1 MKRKIALRN
10 VFTWKGKEIMSDIP
24 FHVMTIIMKLVD
36 SFWKYSDKNFENL
49 DLKQGQTVIDYG
61 CGPARYIKNASLA
74 VGDTGK
80 VIAVDIHPLAIKKVN
95 KKVKKYKLLNVKAVL
110 GDGYHIPIASDTADV
125 IYALEVFHMIERPKE
140 FLLELSR
147 LLKLDG
153 LIIIEDGH
161 QSRSETIHK
170 IKESKVLS
178 ITQEN
183 KCHVRCKKIVK
194 YHH

>member
-1 MKRKIALRN
+1 MKSKRTLRN
-10 VFTWKGKEIMSDIP
+10 VFTWKSKDRMSDIP
-24 FHVMTIIMKLVD
+24 FHIMTIIMKLVD
-36 SFWKYSDKNFENL
+36 SCWKYSDKNFDNL
-49 DLKQGQTVIDYG
+49 GLQQGQTVIDYG

-95 KKVKKYKLLNVKAVL
+95 EKAKKYKLLNVKAVL
-110 GDGYHIPIASDTADV
+110 GEGYHIPIANDTADV

-140 FLLELSR
+140 FLSELSR
-147 LLKLDG
+147 LLKVDG

-170 IKESKVLS
+170 IKESKVLD
-178 ITQEN
+178 IIQEN
-183 KCHVRCKKIVK
+183 KFHVRCKKIC
-194 YHH
+194 